1 MLRFTQQSRE
11 ISQKDA
17 EITKEEP
24 KTISFARNGH
34 DVRKASHDDATNAT
48 FSKIA
53 GRHHKTKTLNLPFVA
68 PVALLPETFLR
79 RGRCVAEMHRLT
91 AGHFA
96 VEYRLGTF
104 LSRSIGFT
112 KRLCP
117 VKSSSEN

>member
-1 MLRFTQQSRE
+1 MLRFTQHSRE

-17 EITKEEP
+17 EITK
-24 KTISFARNGH
+24 
-34 DVRKASHDDATNAT
+34 
-48 FSKIA
+48 
-53 GRHHKTKTLNLPFVA
+53 GRHHKTKTLNLPSVV
-68 PVALLPETFLR
+68 PVASLRETFLR
-79 RGRCVAEMHRLT
+79 RGCCVAEMHRLT

-104 LSRSIGFT
+104 FSRSIGFT